1 MFRVKNSSM
10 TMGYDSIKIPCRNGL
25 VFGENQQIVFDLGR
39 EIGIANLKNAC
50 IEMDLNINGSATAPL
65 VQLNRVNGG
74 QSIINRISI
83 RSNGRLLEQLDNY
96 NLYAGLHYS
105 ASQDNG
111 VMNKRSVTEGCA
123 PSYNIGDNPF
133 VTQNQAAAS
142 GVVLNNVSQCWKYID
157 RKVQIPILGGIFQ
170 SAKSM
175 PLMAIPLEVE
185 IILEKNVR
193 CLMSEPLNSDDI
205 NCDDVGAVATDTIS
219 LTAAETV
226 KFGVIGTGNE
236 LPTDAKLNPKSNL
249 PFRVGQIVLVE
260 ATGGA
265 GTTTNGGVATISE
278 INDNGTGKLTIKF
291 AANINTNTLTG
302 VTMSATNNGVV
313 VDASQT
319 LNYQVKNPRLIVPKI
334 IPAPAFTKA
343 MSAAIAKGQYAMDI
357 VSYTDYQQ
365 SINSSTTRSTTIVPA
380 DLSRVKSILSVP
392 QELEGIDLLTNMRA
406 QQGRYMSAE
415 SYEYQINNRMV
426 PSRLVDLSRE
436 QHGSWEEGIYDYINV
451 PSWANGSSLGAV
463 HTYEVEKALQDS
475 GIDVRNLKFL
485 GKTKDDNFSDG
496 YYVIGRTLGPYGMSE
511 NLMGVSAILY
521 LNYKTIGAPS
531 LKLLHN
537 YCVHIRTI
545 QLGPGGVALRY

>member
-1 MFRVKNSSM
+1 
-10 TMGYDSIKIPCRNGL
+10 
-25 VFGENQQIVFDLGR
+25 
-39 EIGIANLKNAC
+39 
-50 IEMDLNINGSATAPL
+50 
-65 VQLNRVNGG
+65 
-74 QSIINRISI
+74 
-83 RSNGRLLEQLDNY
+83 
-96 NLYAGLHYS
+96 
-105 ASQDNG
+105 
-111 VMNKRSVTEGCA
+111 
-123 PSYNIGDNPF
+123 
-133 VTQNQAAAS
+133 
-142 GVVLNNVSQCWKYID
+142 
-157 RKVQIPILGGIFQ
+157 
-170 SAKSM
+170 
-175 PLMAIPLEVE
+175 MAIPLEVE

-193 CLMSEPLNSDDI
+193 CLMSEPLNSDNI

-226 KFGVIGTGNE
+226 KFGVIGTGNQ
-236 LPTDAKLNPKSNL
+236 LPTDAKLNPKANL

-265 GTTTNGGVATISE
+265 GTTTNAGVATISE

-334 IPAPAFTKA
+334 IPAPAFTRA

-436 QHGSWEEGIYDYINV
+436 DHGTWEAGVYDYINV

-545 QLGPGGVALRY
+545 QLGPGGVSLRY